1 MKTRCPRPLDEGDL
15 DFLCCSLKQR
25 GILRSLACSVKSKA
39 RIFGIFVPFSSG
51 IVPPALTIDKID
63 DSVQRCTPGRPP
75 AVPYLLGLAP
85 QILTVKLDYAILDS
99 GCARVQ
105 KTAKSSVDLQTC
117 NNRPMQTGCRE
128 VKTSMSEAGGATR
141 KATMSDKR
149 QKQSDDDA
157 NVSIDQKLIEEGT
170 AQLNSEIQV
179 LEAWL
184 SELDSAGQDN
194 SEVMAARKSYND
206 MLSSRKEMLSTLA
219 KQAKLQSVGQ
229 D

>member
-1 MKTRCPRPLDEGDL
+1 
-15 DFLCCSLKQR
+15 
-25 GILRSLACSVKSKA
+25 
-39 RIFGIFVPFSSG
+39 
-51 IVPPALTIDKID
+51 
-63 DSVQRCTPGRPP
+63 
-75 AVPYLLGLAP
+75 
-85 QILTVKLDYAILDS
+85 
-99 GCARVQ
+99 
-105 KTAKSSVDLQTC
+105 
-117 NNRPMQTGCRE
+117 
-128 VKTSMSEAGGATR
+128 
-141 KATMSDKR
+141 MSDKR